1 MESESWRKIS
11 EAYIEQIDS
20 EKYCVLHDVT
30 IHTEYGDT
38 TQIDHIVIA
47 ETGVFVIETKNYEG
61 WICGNEK
68 SARWTQSILERNLLF
83 KIHFD
88 KIINI

>member
-47 ETGVFVIETKNYEG
+47 ETGVFVIETKTTKVGSVEM
-61 WICGNEK
+61 
-68 SARWTQSILERNLLF
+68 RNLQGGHRVF
-83 KIHFD
+83 
-88 KIINI
+88 

>member
-1 MESESWRKIS
+1 MKRTLSKL
-11 EAYIEQIDS
+11 DS

-47 ETGVFVIETKNYEG
+47 ETGVFVIETKTTKVG
-61 WICGNEK
+61 SWK
-68 SARWTQSILERNLLF
+68 
-83 KIHFD
+83 
-88 KIINI
+88 